1 MSQKGAFFSSVPSF
15 AQINIT
21 GTTKIWKKQILV
33 LGSWIHPQN
42 PEMVFTITPEVCDQA
57 VKNFEKGFPMDLPI
71 VLTHSDNPKMKVGFA
86 RSLIKEADGLYA
98 MLAVDD
104 ADMNLNIENVAKAPG
119 VSCWLDL
126 NYLDKSTGNPVG
138 AVVKHVALVNHPYIE
153 GMKGFEQ
160 VLSLS
165 EGENREEFVPLV
177 LSEKRIEQEKTSMT
191 KQEAVDFLKTDGVDV
206 EKLISLSEEFVKLT
220 RRIDEGELVEAKVL
234 LSDDIRKSAVEVL
247 QLSEADSKD
256 LNKIISTLVD
266 KLKGSNVAVDRL
278 AKVETELSEMKAG
291 TVVDNLIK
299 EGRALP
305 AEKVVLTKLFL
316 SNMDLFEETRK
327 VRMEGKPLML
337 SEIGLTTPETLDKM
351 KAERETQQA
360 EINRHVAAAAVEGYI
375 KK

>member
-1 MSQKGAFFSSVPSF
+1 
-15 AQINIT
+15 
-21 GTTKIWKKQILV
+21 
-33 LGSWIHPQN
+33 
-42 PEMVFTITPEVCDQA
+42 
-57 VKNFEKGFPMDLPI
+57 
-71 VLTHSDNPKMKVGFA
+71 MKVGFA